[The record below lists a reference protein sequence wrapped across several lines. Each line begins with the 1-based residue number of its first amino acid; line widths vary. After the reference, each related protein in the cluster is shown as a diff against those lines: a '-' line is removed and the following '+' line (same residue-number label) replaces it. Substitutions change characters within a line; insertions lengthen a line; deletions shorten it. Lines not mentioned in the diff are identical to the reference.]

1 MSGIESQRLRVLPR
15 LVIVCIVALVIAGVA
30 WNGVALATIERVW
43 MQLIERPGGPM
54 TFRFIVQP
62 MMAAIAAIKD
72 GRKDA
77 RLGRPPYFWTML
89 RQPGERIGRLNEG
102 LNATARIIVLGLVMD
117 AVYQVYLLD
126 PSIPWK
132 QGLQPG

>member
-72 GRKDA
+72 DRKDA

-132 QGLQPG
+132 QGRQPG